1 MKKGLFAEKKSISLI
16 IGLLNSGL
24 KQRHLFFPHNHKVVT
39 QTLDFDEVSLC
50 FLLFAIHPIMH
61 LFSAIADVS
70 SYFYLLLSS
79 EEFIIE

>member
-1 MKKGLFAEKKSISLI
+1 MQNYSQSSKPFPILPLLQSKLVILGLLDEKGGLFAEKKSISLI

-50 FLLFAIHPIMH
+50 FILLPYI
-61 LFSAIADVS
+61 
-70 SYFYLLLSS
+70 
-79 EEFIIE
+79 